1 MPYYLHR
8 ADITPE
14 ALAVSLETESA
25 VVWPPEYS
33 GSRGCDCTGCVH
45 DAWCD
50 YWREHPE
57 TPYGVKPNLPPAS
70 APLHLASFLTPS
82 EAHTAKKELQS
93 ADALLVSFIPTL
105 EERKNWRERERRK
118 VSSYRYSG
126 NSVVPWRYEDWY
138 NDTLHEMHNAYLSIE
153 KPGLV
158 AYTPSEEW
166 GVADRQLRV
175 RPGKYLEQFAPHLT
189 STERDA
195 FCAQVKA
202 IDDRNVVQ
210 FATTPDDI
218 VRVYLNGPDSCMSHR
233 VGDYSTGG
241 LHPVSVYG
249 DSDLQL
255 AYLPN
260 DDGRTFRARA
270 LVWPEKKIHSR
281 VYGDETI
288 KYLLTQMG
296 YKNGSLAGAH
306 VRKVRVDSDVFLMPY
321 VDGIETAN
329 IVGNR
334 FQFCDDESGGYKCQ
348 DTNGTTEPNY
358 EPEPDEVY
366 YCSNGECG
374 NERNEDH
381 TYCSSCEDE
390 RYHCDYC
397 GEDYFDGRSYSVDNY
412 GTMCRAC
419 YRAHAHQCE
428 DCADTFCHEAYT
440 RTERRE
446 REDADIEETYCL
458 SCGREELARRREEH
472 EENERKRREMEA
484 LYHALA
490 HALNTNGLTR
500 RALACR
506 IVFTIGIEV
515 AE

>member
-8 ADITPE
+8 ADVTIE
-14 ALAVSLETESA
+14 ALAASLETASA
-25 VVWPPEYS
+25 VVWPPMYS
-33 GSRGCDCTGCVH
+33 GSRGCDCTGCVQ

-57 TPYGVKPNLPPAS
+57 VPHGVKPNLPSAS
-70 APLHLASFLTPS
+70 APLYLAAFPTPG

-93 ADALLVSFIPTL
+93 DTALLVTFIPTK
-105 EERKNWRERERRK
+105 EERENWRERERRK
-118 VSSYRYSG
+118 VYG
-126 NSVVPWRYEDWY
+126 NRNGTQAPPWDGEDWY
-138 NDTLHEMHNAYLSIE
+138 WDKLRDLHHAYLSIE
-153 KPGLV
+153 KPGLI

-202 IDDRNVVQ
+202 IDDRNVVK
-210 FATTPDDI
+210 FASTPDEI
-218 VRVYLNGPDSCMSHR
+218 VRVYRNGPSSCMSHD
-233 VGDYSTGG
+233 VSSYSTNG

-255 AYLPN
+255 AYLAN
-260 DDGRTFRARA
+260 EDGTTFRARA
-270 LVWPEKKIHSR
+270 LVWPDKKIHSR

-306 VRKVRVDSDVFLMPY
+306 VRKIRVDDDVFLMPY
-321 VDGIETAN
+321 VDGIETAD
-329 IVGNR
+329 IVADR
-334 FQFCDDESGGYKCQ
+334 FRFCDDDSGEYKCQ

-358 EPEPDEVY
+358 EPEPEVY
-366 YCSNGECG
+366 YCNNGNCG
-374 NERNEDH
+374 NERDENE
-381 TYCSSCEDE
+381 TYCTSCNDE
-390 RYHCDYC
+390 RYTCTYCDD
-397 GEDYFDGRSYSVDNY
+397 EFFTESPDEIDNY
-412 GTMCRAC
+412 GVMCRSC
-419 YRAHAHQCE
+419 YREHTHRCE
-428 DCADTFCHEAYT
+428 KCRDRFCHEAYP

-446 REDADIEETYCL
+446 REDADIEDTYCL
-458 SCGREELARRREEH
+458 SCGREELARRREEQERLDRMT
-472 EENERKRREMEA
+472 EEREERVTA
-484 LYHALA
+484 LM

-515 AE
+515 TR